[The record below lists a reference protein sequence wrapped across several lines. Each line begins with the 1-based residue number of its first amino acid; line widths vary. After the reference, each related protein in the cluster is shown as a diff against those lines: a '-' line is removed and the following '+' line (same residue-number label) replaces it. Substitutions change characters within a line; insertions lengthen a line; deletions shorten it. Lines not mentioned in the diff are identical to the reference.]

1 MTKASLERAFDRWNA
16 ALMTQD
22 PDRVAALYAPDA
34 LLIPTVSNILRDTP
48 AAIRDYFVH
57 FLSKAPIARL
67 HKTFARAIG
76 GDHAVLSGVY
86 LFNLTKEAGSA
97 DIPARFT
104 FVYRREGDDWL
115 IVEHH
120 SSFMPERGAF

>member
-1 MTKASLERAFDRWNA
+1 MSKPNALAIFDRWNQ
-16 ALMTQD
+16 ALQTLD
-22 PDRVAALYAPDA
+22 PDQVAALYASDA
-34 LLIPTVSNILRDTP
+34 VLIPTVSNIVRDTP
-48 AAIRDYFVH
+48 AAIREYFVH
-57 FLSKAPIARL
+57 FLSKAPAARL
-67 HKTFARAIG
+67 HKTFEREIG
-76 GDHAVLSGVY
+76 ADHAVLSGVY

>member
-1 MTKASLERAFDRWNA
+1 MSKPDALAIFDRWNQ
-16 ALMTQD
+16 ALQTLD
-22 PDRVAALYAPDA
+22 PDQVTALYASDA
-34 LLIPTVSNILRDTP
+34 VLIPTVSNIVRDTP
-48 AAIRDYFVH
+48 AAIREYFVH
-57 FLSKAPIARL
+57 FLSKAPVARL
-67 HKTFARAIG
+67 HKTFEREIG
-76 GDHAVLSGVY
+76 ADHAVLSGVY

-104 FVYRREGDDWL
+104 FVYRREGDNWL